1 MSETWVRSLGW
12 EDLLEKGKATHSN
25 MLAWRIWGCKE
36 LDMTEQFSLHMKQ
49 TIPLAF
55 WLYHGLL
62 VCVWMLCCFNLVQ
75 LFVTLL
81 TVARLASLSMRFSRQ
96 EYWSGLPF
104 PPSGD
109 FLTWRLNQVS
119 YVFCIAGRFVPPRK
133 PMVSLYSP
141 TSLSLQ
147 YFLLDSW
154 SSLGDSLSYQISL
167 VRSWALRVMERLNA

>member
-1 MSETWVRSLGW
+1 MAQLVKNLPAMSETWVRSLGW

-36 LDMTEQFSLHMKQ
+36 LDTTEQFSLHMIQ

-81 TVARLASLSMRFSRQ
+81 TVACPASLSMRFSRQ

-119 YVFCIAGRFVPPRK
+119 YVFCIAGRFVTTSATQEAHGVLVFTHKFK
-133 PMVSLYSP
+133 PAVFSP
-141 TSLSLQ
+141 
-147 YFLLDSW
+147 W
-154 SSLGDSLSYQISL
+154 
-167 VRSWALRVMERLNA
+167 